1 MFGTR
6 LPTPRE
12 LLPFFVLGTLEARFL
27 KILLKGVICLS
38 VSEDLHIDDDV
49 QVLGS
54 GVGRDGRRQGVSYV
68 KAKLVALGRR
78 SNCGYWW
85 SGGASNRATTLHSGK
100 RASRRG
106 SNFVDTP
113 TDSPN
118 SPPTII
124 ASSVQST
131 SWRAIAT
138 TPASTRRRFR
148 ARQFRVML
156 RYGPSALRRACAIL
170 ANRFRARRWVLSDFV
185 RSTQIRERRA
195 RRRRGYSFRR
205 SSCAA
210 ASSRPHPGRQPLCST
225 SAALVQ
231 PRCSPSAAFLQ
242 SKCSPAAAW
251 VSSKR
256 PAFVQCLSTG

>member
-124 ASSVQST
+124 ASSVQSV
-131 SWRAIAT
+131 AQMIAYRSIT
-138 TPASTRRRFR
+138 ASRLATKEDVRRRITELLVR
-148 ARQFRVML
+148 AV
-156 RYGPSALRRACAIL
+156 ARRLAAPPISHCCATRKGIAAGKSHGEGVYRRWIL
-170 ANRFRARRWVLSDFV
+170 AQKCARCRHPVVLSGDV
-185 RSTQIRERRA
+185 
-195 RRRRGYSFRR
+195 
-205 SSCAA
+205 
-210 ASSRPHPGRQPLCST
+210 PP
-225 SAALVQ
+225 
-231 PRCSPSAAFLQ
+231 
-242 SKCSPAAAW
+242 
-251 VSSKR
+251 
-256 PAFVQCLSTG
+256 

>member
-106 SNFVDTP
+106 SNFVDTL

-118 SPPTII
+118 SPPTIM
-124 ASSVQST
+124 ASSVQSVQQMIAYRSIT
-131 SWRAIAT
+131 ASRFAT
-138 TPASTRRRFR
+138 TEDVRRRITELLVSGSSNSPR
-148 ARQFRVML
+148 
-156 RYGPSALRRACAIL
+156 GS
-170 ANRFRARRWVLSDFV
+170 VLP
-185 RSTQIRERRA
+185 I
-195 RRRRGYSFRR
+195 G
-205 SSCAA
+205 
-210 ASSRPHPGRQPLCST
+210 L
-225 SAALVQ
+225 
-231 PRCSPSAAFLQ
+231 
-242 SKCSPAAAW
+242 
-251 VSSKR
+251 
-256 PAFVQCLSTG
+256 LST